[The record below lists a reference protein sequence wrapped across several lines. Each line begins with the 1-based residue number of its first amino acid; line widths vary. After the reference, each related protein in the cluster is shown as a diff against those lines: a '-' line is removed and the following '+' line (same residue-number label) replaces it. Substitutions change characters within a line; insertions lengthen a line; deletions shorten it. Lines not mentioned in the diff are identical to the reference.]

1 VLPQRHVPCVTGDFI
16 PTLSVM
22 DINRRDMLALIG
34 ATATATLSGCVAD
47 SVFENDLDFLDV
59 GDLRGWVAFDDA
71 YCAHKYLAS

>member
-1 VLPQRHVPCVTGDFI
+1 
-16 PTLSVM
+16 
-22 DINRRDMLALIG
+22 MLALIG